1 MAFPRET
8 VLNEPEVRAALWRAW
23 LDSRPGVSGGRE
35 EGGFVLQDPNG
46 DLIVLRWPSGAQNS
60 IELPSYFG
68 GKVGQSDIV
77 ATFHTHPNTGGD
89 FIQEPSATDKR
100 AVRDDLDLQSLN
112 YEGEFVIASEF
123 TYLITPEGEV
133 VT

>member
-1 MAFPRET
+1 VAGVVRFAARRFGWSRGRRFRVARSERRFNRFALAF
-8 VLNEPEVRAALWRAW
+8 
-23 LDSRPGVSGGRE
+23 
-35 EGGFVLQDPNG
+35 
-46 DLIVLRWPSGAQNS
+46 GAQNS
-60 IELPSYFG
+60 IELPSYSG

-89 FIQEPSATDKR
+89 FIQQPSATDKR
-100 AVRDDLDLQSLN
+100 AVRDDLDLQGLN

-133 VT
+133 VTLGATATIFGQQVDLP